1 MAKLEK
7 GAVLAEGTFRHSS
20 FVILSLFVIRIS
32 SFRIALLAGRATTGQ

>member
-20 FVILSLFVIRIS
+20 FVIHSSFNIRVS

>member
-7 GAVLAEGTFRHSS
+7 GAVLAERTFRHSS
-20 FVILSLFVIRIS
+20 FVILSAFIIRIS